1 MVSTMASCFDSGN
14 ILPCI
19 NHIYTPYLA
28 GSAAYLAGLIALHFL
43 ILLLLALLSICTITV

>member
-43 ILLLLALLSICTITV
+43 ILLLLALLSTCTITV